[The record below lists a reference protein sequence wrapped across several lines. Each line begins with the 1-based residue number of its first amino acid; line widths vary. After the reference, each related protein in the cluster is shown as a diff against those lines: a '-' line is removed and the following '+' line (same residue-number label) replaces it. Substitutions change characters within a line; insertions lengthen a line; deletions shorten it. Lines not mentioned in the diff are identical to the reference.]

1 MFVTSI
7 LIQSEDSMDL
17 SHAPQSS
24 EPDDDIIDLTDIVEK
39 GAVPATP
46 VEAGSGENPLEAQ
59 MADLLAGSGKVP
71 VADEDEFDLD
81 ALLKA
86 SGLDEEGDVSPQA
99 PAGDVSPVA
108 AGHAAPADEDMDMP
122 DMGEVDA
129 LLRDLVAPEQ
139 PDASAPAEPTEGT
152 VSAGAESAPE
162 APPAD
167 FEAVFQAN
175 MTAVEVTESEKSTEM
190 EKVTEV
196 TELTA
201 STPAAP
207 TGEDEVDVDDLDS
220 LLDSIMNPDTA
231 APAAPLSSPP
241 ASAEG
246 EASPAP
252 DASAL
257 PEEGADL
264 ADLDALLDAARE
276 SEGADEVARAAVDF
290 ETPPSE
296 PAADDE
302 FDLDALLSEAR
313 TEMMEEPSAPSAPEA
328 PLSAH
333 EGEAPLGDLDALFE
347 AGEEAADEAGD
358 DLPLET
364 DLGNPLLVG
373 EATSRNDGD
382 LGAAVL
388 DSLNALAADIAA
400 MQEKLNATSEA
411 GNGPD
416 MASFDALRER
426 VEDVT
431 AEIHDMAERHA
442 SGLAAAEARISDL
455 EAELAASSA
464 VGIRLDDM
472 AAEVHRLAEGH
483 MGGLTSTEARIAAL
497 EAELAA
503 QRARSA
509 APLEFPAADSPFR
522 AELLALIREVVA
534 RELQEGEHVPPY
546 AENMSEGMVRL
557 EDRVAAVEMKGEKAA
572 AEAAARVIR
581 EEIAALVAEM
591 GSGEYPAGE

>member
-46 VEAGSGENPLEAQ
+46 VEAGGGENPLEAQ

-99 PAGDVSPVA
+99 PAEDVSPVA

-139 PDASAPAEPTEGT
+139 PDASAPAEGVAST
-152 VSAGAESAPE
+152 GAQSAPE
-162 APPAD
+162 ASPAD
-167 FEAVFQAN
+167 FETVLQAN
-175 MTAVEVTESEKSTEM
+175 MTAVEVTESEKSTAI
-190 EKVTEV
+190 EKITEV

-231 APAAPLSSPP
+231 APAEPLSSPP
-241 ASAEG
+241 APAEG
-246 EASPAP
+246 EASPAT

-276 SEGADEVARAAVDF
+276 SEGADDVAPAVVDS

-313 TEMMEEPSAPSAPEA
+313 TEMMEEPAAPSAPEA
-328 PLSAH
+328 PSVH
-333 EGEAPLGDLDALFE
+333 ENEAPVGELDALFE
-347 AGEEAADEAGD
+347 TGEEATDEAGA

-364 DLGNPLLVG
+364 DLGDPLLVG
-373 EATSRNDGD
+373 EAAPRLDGD
-382 LGAAVL
+382 FGAAVL
-388 DSLNALAADIAA
+388 DSLDALAADIAA
-400 MQEKLNATSEA
+400 MQEKINAASEA

-464 VGIRLDDM
+464 VGVRLDDM

-483 MGGLTSTEARIAAL
+483 MGGLASTEARIAAL

-503 QRARSA
+503 QRARSV

-522 AELLALIREVVA
+522 AELLVFIREVMA
-534 RELQEGEHVPPY
+534 REWQEGEHMPPY
-546 AENMSEGMVRL
+546 AENMSEDMVRL
-557 EDRVAAVEMKGEKAA
+557 EDRVAAVEAKGEKAA

-581 EEIAALVAEM
+581 EEIAALIAEM
-591 GSGEYPAGE
+591 GTGEYPAGE